1 MATPR
6 SGTARVLAVFV
17 TCPNRRVAETIG
29 RTLVE
34 ERLAAC
40 ANIIPGLTSVYR
52 WQGKI
57 CRDQE
62 VLALLKTRRSCF
74 PRLASRV
81 RELHPY
87 TVPAIVALPVALG
100 SPAYLA
106 WVAESTT

>member
-1 MATPR
+1 MATAR
-6 SGTARVLAVFV
+6 SSANRVVAVFV

-40 ANIIPGLTSVYR
+40 GNIIPGLTSIYR

-57 CRDQE
+57 CRDSE
-62 VLALLKTRRSCF
+62 VLAILKTRRSCF
-74 PRLASRV
+74 PKLARRI

-87 TVPAIVALPVALG
+87 SVPAIVALPVALS
-100 SPAYLA
+100 SPSYLA